1 VTPGPVG
8 QLAVVMAGGAVGA
21 AGRFLLGQ
29 WLMRHAEGGFPWGTL
44 AVNLLGSFAAGV
56 LLGALDE
63 RSPNFLVWRLFLMV
77 GVLGGFTTYSAL
89 MVEVL
94 LLARAPKP
102 PLLAA
107 YLAATLAGGLLL
119 VWLGFRGGLWWA
131 AARP

>member
-1 VTPGPVG
+1 MSPGIG
-8 QLAVVMAGGAVGA
+8 LQLAVVMAGGALGA
-21 AGRFLLGQ
+21 AGRFLVGQ

-44 AVNLLGSFAAGV
+44 AVNLLGSLAAGF

-63 RSPNFLVWRLFLMV
+63 RSPQVLWWRLFLMV

-107 YLAATLAGGLLL
+107 YLGATLVGGLLL
-119 VWLGFRGGLWWA
+119 VWLGFRAGLLL
-131 AARP
+131 RG

>member
-1 VTPGPVG
+1 MSLGLGV
-8 QLAVVMAGGAVGA
+8 QLAVVMAGGALGA
-21 AGRFLLGQ
+21 AGRFLVGQ

-44 AVNLLGSFAAGV
+44 AVNLLGSLAAGF

-63 RSPNFLVWRLFLMV
+63 RSPQFLWWRLFLMV

-107 YLAATLAGGLLL
+107 YLVATLVGGLLL
-119 VWLGFRGGLWWA
+119 VWLGFRAGLA
-131 AARP
+131 LRG